1 MESITRVGIDVSKD
15 WLDVLIDRPRSKQ
28 LRFGNDAE
36 GITKLTAALGRGNYV
51 IALEATGRY
60 ESLVRH
66 GLEAA
71 GYTVRV
77 KNPRQMRRLAQGLG
91 VQAKTDGIDAK
102 LLAQTAQLG
111 SKTSPRSKE
120 REALGD
126 LSRTIECL
134 KKERARH
141 KKRVQV
147 PGFSACAASSLLA
160 VVKAIDAEV
169 KKLEKAFVALVRK
182 SSLAGRYDLC
192 LSVCGVGPHLARI
205 AVCELPESL
214 QDWSVRQLS
223 SYAGV
228 SAIDRSSG
236 SSAPPAQ
243 VPRHANSH
251 LKGGFYMPS
260 VALVATQPWAQAVYR
275 RLRTKGR
282 THQQAIVAVMHKL
295 LIHLVAVV
303 KRGSPWQAEPPKA

>member
-28 LRFGNDAE
+28 LRFCKDAE
-36 GITKLTAALGRGNYV
+36 GITELTFALGRGNYV

-66 GLEAA
+66 GLEAT

-182 SSLAGRYDLC
+182 SSLAGRYDLA

-205 AVCELPESL
+205 AVCELPENL
-214 QDWSVRQLS
+214 QDWSVRQLWEQRAS
-223 SYAGV
+223 GASPPPRQRPPQRWVLYALC
-228 SAIDRSSG
+228 RSRGDAAVGSG
-236 SSAPPAQ
+236 ALQATENQGPHPPASDRR
-243 VPRHANSH
+243 RHAQASDPPDSGPQTR
-251 LKGGFYMPS
+251 L
-260 VALVATQPWAQAVYR
+260 ALAGRATES
-275 RLRTKGR
+275 LTKNY
-282 THQQAIVAVMHKL
+282 TI
-295 LIHLVAVV
+295 
-303 KRGSPWQAEPPKA
+303 WN